1 MALDVLPFAGDA
13 RDAGEAISGVFLKKD
28 PHAPQKLL
36 DKRFL
41 RLIIGSNG
49 GDRRDLRRYA
59 VAPPQ
64 RHTFLVQYRFPRP
77 LSIVS
82 ATEAKVLLNKK
93 EKRSKVLIELF

>member
-1 MALDVLPFAGDA
+1 MGLGVLVFIGDA
-13 RDAGEAISGVFLKKD
+13 RDAGDAGDAISGVFLKKD

-41 RLIIGSNG
+41 RFIIGSNG

-82 ATEAKVLLNKK
+82 ATEAKILL
-93 EKRSKVLIELF
+93 ELKRPKISL